1 MLAKIK
7 DACQNDNMIVLY
19 IGTVLTVLITLG
31 MNVLA
36 HYPVGH

>member
-1 MLAKIK
+1 MLAKLK
-7 DACQNDNMIVLY
+7 DACQNDVMIVLY
-19 IGTVLTVLITLG
+19 VTGLLSILLTLG